1 MSPKLQRI
9 AEGRQPARTATSGR
23 PRNGQP
29 TPPSF
34 KGVLIRA
41 AIIAAL
47 YYIFLILLL
56 KEDPGTALA
65 ISGVGLALM
74 IPVGLLL
81 DRARYRMQMKRW
93 EREHPSQAA
102 RSRAESGTS

>member
-9 AEGRQPARTATSGR
+9 AEGRETPRPAGGR
-23 PRNGQP
+23 PRPGQP

-56 KEDPGTALA
+56 KESPATALA

-93 EREHPSQAA
+93 EREHPSQA
-102 RSRAESGTS
+102 RKAESGTS